1 MAAGTVTITEK
12 NWGSVKKIKF
22 AWVAGTAGDAGT
34 ASGATVN
41 AYDGKL
47 ILLSTV
53 PSVSAQPDDNY
64 DITITDSD
72 SVDLLAGN
80 GANRDETNT
89 EFVTY
94 ANMGAVAG
102 SALTINV
109 SGAGASNE
117 GTAYLYIR

>member
-1 MAAGTVTITEK
+1 MADGTVTITEK
-12 NWGSVKKIKF
+12 KYGSVKKITF
-22 AWVAGTAGDAGT
+22 AWVAGTAGEAGT
-34 ASGATVN
+34 ASGTTIN

-64 DITITDSD
+64 AVTITDD
-72 SVDLLAGN
+72 DDIDLLAGN

-89 EFVTY
+89 EYVTY

-102 SALTINV
+102 SVLTINV
-109 SGAGASNE
+109 SSAGASNE
-117 GTAYLYIR
+117 GMAYLYIR

>member
-12 NWGSVKKIKF
+12 DWGSVKKITF

-34 ASGATVN
+34 AEGTTVN
-41 AYDGKL
+41 SYEGKL

-53 PSVSAQPDDNY
+53 PSVSAQPDDDY
-64 DITITDSD
+64 DITIADD
-72 SVDLLAGN
+72 DGVDLLAGN
-80 GANRDETNT
+80 GADRDETNQ
-89 EFVTY
+89 EFVTE
-94 ANMGAVAG
+94 ANMGAVAV
-102 SALTINV
+102 SKLTFSV